1 MWTVVYIAQSTLE
14 AQKIS
19 DALRDNGIL
28 VKLKQIGQSKRS
40 KAIYEVMVPQM
51 EVEDASMVLT
61 SMAYL

>member
-28 VKLKQIGQSKRS
+28 VKLKQIGQSKGT